1 MNLIVEYGQATRD
14 AELARLRR
22 VLAVR
27 AMLAE
32 GESQR
37 EVAKRLGVT
46 QPAISYQVASERTDG
61 VRPSELIA
69 GGGSVLRQVAERRGF
84 TDLAVFGSA
93 ARADDRPDSDIDLLV
108 QPPAGADLFDMV
120 RLEEVLEAILD
131 RSVDLVSYRGLDP
144 KRDGDILRD
153 KMLL

>member
-1 MNLIVEYGQATRD
+1 MTLALEYEQATRD

-27 AMLAE
+27 AMLVE

-46 QPAISYQVASERTDG
+46 QPAISYQVARERTDG

-69 GGGSVLRQVAERRGF
+69 AGGSVLRQVAERRGF
-84 TDLAVFGSA
+84 ADLAVFGSA
-93 ARADDRPDSDIDLLV
+93 ARGDDRPDSDVDLLV
-108 QPPAGADLFDMV
+108 KPPDDADLFDMV
-120 RLEEVLEAILD
+120 RLEEALEAILG
-131 RSVDLVSYRGLDP
+131 RGVDLVSYRGLDP
-144 KRDGDILRD
+144 KRDRDILRD
-153 KMLL
+153 KVLL